1 MTVDLQTLNHPF
13 VETLG
18 WSLIHFLWQGTLV
31 AMLAALLLAALKNA
45 SASARYVVACF
56 AFVLMALAPVATV
69 LTMTFQ
75 HAADQETA
83 TVDNLES
90 SDAAVSPVN
99 GSLSDRTGS
108 LSPDEMPDAATGDS
122 LAATSESASNSET
135 LTAWLATL
143 VVGWLLGVT
152 TLSLRLIFSL
162 LQASRLRSRTTSIAP
177 ASLVDR
183 VEKLARRLQ
192 VS

>member
-99 GSLSDRTGS
+99 GSLVQAHS
-108 LSPDEMPDAATGDS
+108 LTERAPCRQTRCP
-122 LAATSESASNSET
+122 T
-135 LTAWLATL
+135 LRPAIHLPR
-143 VVGWLLGVT
+143 LLNPHRI
-152 TLSLRLIFSL
+152 LKR
-162 LQASRLRSRTTSIAP
+162 
-177 ASLVDR
+177 
-183 VEKLARRLQ
+183 
-192 VS
+192 

>member
-1 MTVDLQTLNHPF
+1 
-13 VETLG
+13 
-18 WSLIHFLWQGTLV
+18 
-31 AMLAALLLAALKNA
+31 
-45 SASARYVVACF
+45 
-56 AFVLMALAPVATV
+56 
-69 LTMTFQ
+69 
-75 HAADQETA
+75 
-83 TVDNLES
+83 
-90 SDAAVSPVN
+90 
-99 GSLSDRTGS
+99 
-108 LSPDEMPDAATGDS
+108 MPDAATGDS